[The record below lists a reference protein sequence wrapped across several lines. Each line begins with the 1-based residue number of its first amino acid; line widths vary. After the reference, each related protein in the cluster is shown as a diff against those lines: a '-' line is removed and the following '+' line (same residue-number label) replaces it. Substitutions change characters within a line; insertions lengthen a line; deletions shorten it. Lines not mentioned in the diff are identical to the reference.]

1 MNSYSQDLRE
11 RAVKLYITGDYSKKS
26 LSELL
31 SVSYKTLCGQIA
43 LYETTGSCKFAQ
55 SNKVGRKRLYEDKDA
70 ILAYLK
76 LNPDADGKKLHNAL
90 APHVAL
96 SCFYKTLN
104 RLGIIYK
111 QRDKLQKKQY
121 FKPRIRYTWK

>member
-11 RAVKLYITGDYSKKS
+11 RAVKLYITGDYTKKS

-31 SVSYKTLCGQIA
+31 SVSYKTLRGWIA

-76 LNPDADGKKLHNAL
+76 LNPDADGKKLHNAPYHKTWTPSHKILLPQDLL
-90 APHVAL
+90 AQPIVEI
-96 SCFYKTLN
+96 FYNT
-104 RLGIIYK
+104 
-111 QRDKLQKKQY
+111 
-121 FKPRIRYTWK
+121 

>member
-11 RAVKLYITGDYSKKS
+11 RAVKLYITGDYTKKS
-26 LSELL
+26 LSDLL
-31 SVSYKTLCGQIA
+31 SVGYKTLRGWIA

-70 ILAYLK
+70 ILAYLT
-76 LNPDADGKKLHNAL
+76 LNPDADGKELRNAL
-90 APHVAL
+90 APHVAQ

-104 RLGIIYK
+104 RLGITYK
-111 QRDKLQKKQY
+111 KRGKIPKTLQG
-121 FKPRIRYTWK
+121 